1 MSSIDD
7 LGCIVGSNKRRKTLG
22 NLLEGEQDPNNVLRV
37 TTQPFNGSQSTIS
50 SNTGL
55 ADTSD
60 QDSGG
65 DEEEDVI
72 TTESDGKLSIQ
83 PFSETWYFPCKPHL
97 NATIWKQQFLER
109 LRMDGMTLDSLDNM
123 GRVYHDYSKLPK
135 LVPSIYYMALAEKN
149 RVLYDQLVSVERML
163 HSTRIE
169 LLDIRCVID
178 DNIETAISKDWKD
191 ELKTIVK
198 ETIWPHIKA
207 IVGMASEN
215 AVITMVSKKS
225 NRSAREIAERRV
237 AVVRYIKR
245 QLHNH
250 KGNSKRD
257 IAKKCTGKCMR
268 I

>member
-1 MSSIDD
+1 
-7 LGCIVGSNKRRKTLG
+7 
-22 NLLEGEQDPNNVLRV
+22 
-37 TTQPFNGSQSTIS
+37 
-50 SNTGL
+50 
-55 ADTSD
+55 
-60 QDSGG
+60 
-65 DEEEDVI
+65 
-72 TTESDGKLSIQ
+72 
-83 PFSETWYFPCKPHL
+83 
-97 NATIWKQQFLER
+97 
-109 LRMDGMTLDSLDNM
+109 
-123 GRVYHDYSKLPK
+123 
-135 LVPSIYYMALAEKN
+135 MALAEKN
-149 RVLYDQLVSVERML
+149 RVLYDQLVSVEKML
-163 HSTRIE
+163 HSTRME

-225 NRSAREIAERRV
+225 NRSAQENGEHRV
-237 AVVRYIKR
+237 AVVRYIER